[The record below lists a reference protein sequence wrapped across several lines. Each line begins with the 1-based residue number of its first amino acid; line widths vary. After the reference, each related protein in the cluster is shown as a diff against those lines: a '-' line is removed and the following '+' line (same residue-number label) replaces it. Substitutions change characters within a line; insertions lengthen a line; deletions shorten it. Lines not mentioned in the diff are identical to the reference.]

1 MFCPKCG
8 KEIPEGS
15 TVCPEC
21 NATIEAAATTAQTAT
36 PTKSPAPVGF
46 ILGLVSLIAWILPL
60 AGYPVTICG
69 IVFSAKQL
77 KSTDSSAKVMAIIGL
92 ILSIIFLIVTCIN
105 SFLGVLIQ
113 LASM

>member
-8 KEIPEGS
+8 KEIPDGS

-21 NATIEAAATTAQTAT
+21 NATIQVANTEAPA
-36 PTKSPAPVGF
+36 KSPAPVGF
-46 ILGLVSLIAWILPL
+46 ILGLVSIIAWILPL

-77 KSTDSSAKVMAIIGL
+77 KSSDSSAKTMAIIGL
-92 ILSIIFLIVTCIN
+92 VLSILFLVVTCIN
-105 SFLGVLIQ
+105 SFLGVIIQ
-113 LASM
+113 LANM